1 MGMAPQGTYS
11 PAPSGA
17 FFIAAS
23 RGAHARCDL
32 DQHKRAL
39 TSDVRAMLASG
50 AAIKRYARSP
60 VSPNALSNVL
70 RRLPVGDGASPR
82 DLAPQPSAR
91 GFFYDRR
98 TIHRT
103 LTRVCLAGV
112 WAAPGLLVTIL
123 QTGTG
128 LHQPTNGWGPVLFW
142 GLLGR
147 KISPAR
153 EPSAARA
160 APRHHYGA
168 VRNVQF
174 EFWRL

>member
-1 MGMAPQGTYS
+1 MRAISRRGMAPQGTYS

-70 RRLPVGDGASPR
+70 RRLPVGDGASH
-82 DLAPQPSAR
+82 A
-91 GFFYDRR
+91 
-98 TIHRT
+98 T
-103 LTRVCLAGV
+103 
-112 WAAPGLLVTIL
+112 
-123 QTGTG
+123 
-128 LHQPTNGWGPVLFW
+128 
-142 GLLGR
+142 
-147 KISPAR
+147 SPAALCSGLFLR
-153 EPSAARA
+153 PAHDSPNANT
-160 APRHHYGA
+160 G
-168 VRNVQF
+168 
-174 EFWRL
+174 RLGSG